1 MFLRFGVIG
10 YLQVGILP
18 TIRSYFKSACTDYSQ
33 PAQAGF
39 APVDAV
45 SNRRMNP
52 PDTLAIGNRADT
64 IQVRRRG
71 LPQPAQAGFVPVD
84 AVSNRRMN
92 PPDETAGCNPPDES
106 KNIPPTAYLRP
117 TRNIDY

>member
-1 MFLRFGVIG
+1 LGTCGLASPRRFVVI
-10 YLQVGILP
+10 LSLP
-18 TIRSYFKSACTDYSQ
+18 ARTIPQ

-106 KNIPPTAYLRP
+106 KNIPPTAYLHP